1 MKILESI
8 LILIFSIAVLLILV
22 NLIFLKFPKEEEREI
37 TANSKE
43 YFLRKIIELY
53 EKCKEKYRN
62 KNVRETCYIIH
73 YKGKTEIKKEEVKIN
88 VEFDILLPNES
99 VEILYDYGNVKILK
113 FSSLVN

>member
-37 TANSKE
+37 IASTKE
-43 YFLRKIIELY
+43 YFLRKIAELY
-53 EKCKEKYRN
+53 EKCKEKYKN
-62 KNVRETCYIIH
+62 KNTREICYIIH
-73 YKGKTEIKKEEVKIN
+73 YQGKTEIKKEEIKIN
-88 VEFDILLPNES
+88 VNFDVLFPNES

-113 FSSLVN
+113 FSSLVS